1 MKRFSANAALVAL
14 GALLT
19 LTALPGTAL
28 AHPGHGASGGLVA
41 GLLHPLT
48 GADHLAAML
57 LAGAWA
63 GIIGGRAARVLPVT
77 LLAAMLGGFVT
88 AALVPAGLAEVM
100 IAASVVGLALA
111 ALLRLRP
118 PLWLAAAG
126 VALAGLGHGF
136 AHGLEAPGGV
146 ARIGFV
152 FGFLAT
158 AAALQ
163 MAGLGVVAL
172 ARRALPLRRAVWHKA
187 R

>member
-1 MKRFSANAALVAL
+1 
-14 GALLT
+14 
-19 LTALPGTAL
+19 
-28 AHPGHGASGGLVA
+28 
-41 GLLHPLT
+41 LT

-88 AALVPAGLAEVM
+88 AALVPAGLAEAM
-100 IAASVVGLALA
+100 IGASVVGLALA

-152 FGFLAT
+152 VGFLLT
-158 AAALQ
+158 AAVLQ
-163 MAGLGVVAL
+163 LAGLGVVAL
-172 ARRALPLRRAVWHKA
+172 VGRALPLRSAMWHKVG
-187 R
+187 

>member
-1 MKRFSANAALVAL
+1 MKRLPKIA
-14 GALLT
+14 ALLT
-19 LTALPGTAL
+19 LAALPGTAL
-28 AHPGHGASGGLVA
+28 AHPGHGAGGGFVA

-77 LLAAMLGGFVT
+77 LLAAMLAGFAT
-88 AALVPAGLAEVM
+88 AALVPAGLSEAM
-100 IAASVVGLALA
+100 IGLSVIGLALA

-163 MAGLGVVAL
+163 LAGLSLVAL
-172 ARRALPLRRAVWHKA
+172 ARRVLPLHGAAWHKA
-187 R
+187 RR